1 LSKKKLILLVEN
13 IFSQRDYNRFCI
25 IDLKKQFDV
34 KVIDF
39 TYYLRKNYFKKYFKL
54 YSYKKYYKYIF
65 IVKKKKDFDKIQES
79 INVDQKY
86 LVLDFAFSQNYND
99 KNIFNL
105 KKFFSE
111 KKNINLVNYNT
122 GALPIQSY
130 VFYYLKIKNFFLFCL
145 RKFFLGNIIYYDY
158 FISSGKLSYNFGL
171 NYKKKLPLNSLDFN
185 KYFIEN
191 KSNNHPEI
199 KYKKYAVFIDE
210 MMSDS
215 TDYFL
220 FFKRKDIINFDIFH
234 KLLKNFFS
242 DFRKK
247 NDLKIIFAAHPKRKN
262 VDKIKELKIF
272 DDYFLDKTLNIVKFS
287 KLVFVQYSTCV
298 SFANIFQKPIV
309 HLNSKKINYF
319 HNKINAMQNETGGL
333 LVDLDDV
340 STWDINLK
348 KIDFNKYKS
357 YRDNFLKHPF
367 SKNKTYV
374 ETLLDLSLKK

>member
-1 LSKKKLILLVEN
+1 MSKKKLILLVEN
-13 IFSQRDYNRFCI
+13 IFSKRDYNRFYI
-25 IDLKKQFDV
+25 KDLKKQFDV

-39 TYYLRKNYFKKYFKL
+39 TYYLRKGYFQKYFKL
-54 YSYKKYYKYIF
+54 YSYKNYYKYIF

-79 INVDQKY
+79 INVYQKY

-111 KKNINLVNYNT
+111 KKNINLVNYNV
-122 GALPIQSY
+122 GPLPLQSY

-145 RKFFLGNIIYYDY
+145 RKFFLGNVIYYNY
-158 FISSGKLSYNFGL
+158 FISSGKLYYNFGL
-171 NYKKKLPLNSLDFN
+171 NYEKNLPMHSFDFN

-199 KYKKYAVFIDE
+199 KYKKYAVFIDD
-210 MMSDS
+210 MMPDHPENCFWKKS
-215 TDYFL
+215 
-220 FFKRKDIINFDIFH
+220 IINFDVYF
-234 KLLKNFFS
+234 KLIKNFFS

-247 NDLKIIFAAHPKRKN
+247 NDLKIVFASHPRRKN
-262 VDKIKELKIF
+262 LDKIKKLKIF
-272 DDYFLDKTLNIVKFS
+272 DDYVLKKTLNTIKFS
-287 KLVFVQYSTCV
+287 KLVFVHYSTSV
-298 SFANIFQKPIV
+298 SFANIFKKPIV
-309 HLNSKKINYF
+309 HLNSKKINHF
-319 HNKINAMQNETGGL
+319 HNRINAMQNETGGL
-333 LVDLDDV
+333 LVDLEDI

-357 YRDNFLKHPF
+357 YRDNYLKHPL

-374 ETLLDLSLKK
+374 ETLLDLSLIK